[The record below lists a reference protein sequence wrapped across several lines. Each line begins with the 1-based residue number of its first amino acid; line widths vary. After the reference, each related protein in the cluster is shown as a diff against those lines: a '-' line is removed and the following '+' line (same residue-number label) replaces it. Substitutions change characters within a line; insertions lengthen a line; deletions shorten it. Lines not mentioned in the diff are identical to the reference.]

1 MAINLNVSPY
11 YDDFDANKK
20 FNRVVFKP
28 GVAVQARELTQMQ
41 DYFYETIKDFAD
53 HLFVDGAAVS
63 GCEGSVNLLEY
74 IKVNDTDSAG
84 DTVSN
89 DTLANYVGDS
99 VVGGTTG
106 MRADIDAVKTGSQS
120 DPTAKKV
127 LYITYREGNKDGGG
141 DGLNKRFDAGETL
154 TVVSSNSDRNGDTF
168 IVNSDVDSTTYTN
181 SFYGLAMDFVIPEGV
196 LYVQGKFVKH
206 AGQKIRLDDYS
217 ARTNYFIG
225 VILKEE
231 IITSDDDGTLLDP
244 ATGAFNYNAPG
255 ADRTKVYTEI
265 AKVPFGQEFAN
276 NKYFNLGEHVAH
288 QDKLYTVT
296 RAGTT
301 SLSGTGPTHTSGSA
315 LEGSVEFTFY
325 QFPDNFTSIYK
336 VANGAIVKKINEEL
350 KQYESLGRTLAT
362 RTYEESGNYV
372 IQPFT
377 LELLEHLKTVKGSA
391 FNTTTNTTYSPNQFV
406 NHNGNLYYVSNT
418 SAAEASAS
426 NPPIHTSGEVTS
438 GAVRF
443 VYAGD
448 SFRFDNEG
456 YQLPNA
462 PVDPGDSN
470 YLVAKVSPGIAYVD
484 GYRRDFGA
492 GKANTYVKIRKG
504 ISSKIQEGLDVN
516 LGYGNYFEVKE
527 VCGDWGM
534 EEGTIVSI
542 YKGTAPGAIS
552 NTSHSGTATPATTDK
567 IGECRVRSIKHMSGT
582 PGAATARYRIFV
594 YDVRILKDNLKDAT
608 HLYYVGD
615 SGGSFADITLKSGID
630 IDGNEISFATLDGT
644 QANKMLF
651 RCPWR
656 ATKTLYA
663 AGAGTLDTQYY
674 YTEEFNN
681 IQTLADGT
689 FTVNISSLGTEF
701 SFPYSV
707 SPDQETMN
715 ASFYLV
721 NRGNA
726 FTLSGTPSYPTTT
739 TIAAGQIIP
748 MTPAMIT
755 SYSLQEMDFD
765 LTEGVGV
772 SALTSSSGGVDL
784 YLQVKL
790 KVTDA
795 TPVTK
800 NLNVSRYVKIRTV
813 DNAGGSLGPWSL
825 GIADVREIEAIYI
838 CDGEREGGYLDD
850 ADDPVN
856 YKDDFL
862 LDNGQQDNFYGH
874 ARLIKKGGV
883 ALDMSNKLMTVKLS
897 HFEPDYNSSNATYFA
912 YDSYPVDDTGATGIY
927 TFEVPYYHS
936 KLLGTFDLRDCI
948 DFRPY
953 VENTAVSAQVLG
965 GATQNPY
972 KTNNFNL
979 PTNGIQYPIP
989 SSAFTTDVEYY
1000 LPRVDRLFI
1009 NKFGDMTI
1017 KEGVSEIP
1025 AKPPVLKQGMQIAEI
1040 RIPPFPSIPRKVAK
1054 KVGKVESAARH
1065 ILQGQ
1070 VRRYTM
1076 KDIGNIEK
1084 RIDRLEYY
1092 LALSLMEMSAKDKQI
1107 LDANGND
1114 RFKNGIYVN
1123 PFDSDLLSDLADPSY
1138 NAAYNSVAKECEPNY
1153 DESDISLI
1161 LNPNY
1166 DNSGWAHMG
1175 QMITRPYTR
1184 TALFENRFATKTRNL
1199 VGELLFNFTGKME
1212 LFPRSDNFA
1221 STSTMEPMHLTS
1233 SNQAA
1238 VQAAAASITASKNV
1252 IGSSTSISMGA
1263 VSTAGGT
1270 VGFTDKKTKTSS
1282 TFGTGGDGIP
1292 FTESET
1298 VPYDGAGPPGSTNP
1312 LSPTG
1317 WWEKVSE
1324 GSQTT
1329 TTTGTYEITGTT
1341 ETTTSSSSIVQSTTE
1356 YLLTA
1361 SAGSAGKLEFNIGD
1375 VVRDVSLL
1383 PYMRARDI
1391 GVRCSGLKP
1400 KTRLYCFFDDENVT
1414 EFCRLGRI
1422 NSKFLDG
1429 NKGGP
1434 GFDNLARPTVMP
1446 CNPFGGQLFSSCV
1459 ITVGE
1464 PSTHGTFTQDPDVLV
1479 TDEHGDIAFIFSL
1492 PGDRFPVGT
1501 RRIFV
1506 VDDPTNRNNFITTMA
1521 ENQYSAFGIHQTT
1534 QAVSLTA
1541 ELYQLEYGSTTGGT
1555 STSVVGSVVTGV
1567 ETNTS
1572 ISVDKVDVET
1582 TIDTTNPEYVFHPP
1596 LRFGDPIAQSFTI
1609 ENVPTEGF
1617 LSRIKVWFRQRPGQK
1632 DGVEDTTT
1640 HPDQT
1645 GTGRKVTMEIREC
1658 NEAGYPTNK
1667 IIGKSTVPFDQIPT
1681 TPDISGGQATNFD
1694 FTDQYST
1701 NFDFGSE
1708 PEFTILESAPGI
1720 GHAQAAPVVL
1730 DPAKEYAFIII
1741 PENNDPHYDI
1751 WCSKLGEVKIGT
1763 QADRVTAEE
1772 TYSGILF
1779 TSANNRTWTPHQQ
1792 EDLKFVL
1799 YLHEFATGTGTVEF
1813 ANAHAEFVS
1822 GKDFIG
1828 GKPDKNDPGTWYSFK
1843 NTINAAGSGHAVGDK
1858 ITMDTTRSNCPN
1870 GIIFE
1875 VTSVNGS
1882 GGVTGIKAVQYHDGS
1897 AASYNKWPWTLGRD
1911 GISLGTYDIESGA
1924 VPPVTTA
1931 ATMEQSSTTGSGI
1944 GFTVDMQPKKMFMQK
1959 VDNVLDRYDFYL
1971 PPENQDAE
1979 LNVAGILAGDTTL
1992 LPQVDDLW
2000 FQRTI
2005 GKRAFYIK
2013 EAGLKKII
2021 NTSMTNMTLRDYT
2034 ATDTNITRAVTF
2046 SSGVNQRGNT
2056 FEAMTP
2062 TMLRPTTQE
2071 AAVYSLSSELNFAVG
2086 TDIWSRK
2093 SYRHRVEMRND
2104 AVSVSPV
2111 LNPARTSAEVREYL
2125 VNNDATDETEPLGGN
2140 ARSRFISKIVR
2151 LADGQEAEDVLLS
2164 VAQFTPPGADVK
2176 VYFKGVSAE
2185 DDLDIRREKNW
2196 IEMEYGV
2203 NNPNGSLNKNRFV
2216 DMEYQLPKSALNANG
2231 KYYYSTDRLDPDA
2244 LTLSGG
2250 AGYENLQQC
2259 PVFVTG
2265 GTSTDIV
2272 IKSLDSSGTA
2282 LTFDVLNPGANF
2294 GGSVPTIKVG
2304 FDHEESEAYAVG
2316 TVVADTDAGGTE
2328 RIYKCVVAGTTAA
2341 VSANT
2346 RPAVTMDPSTMTL
2359 TAGVSQA
2366 TDGTCTW
2373 LYLGDRAVF
2382 SGAALQTVEY
2392 TGFKYFQCKIV
2403 MLAENTSLIPK
2414 LKQLRMIAM
2423 MAGVQDT
2430 V

>member
-63 GCEGSVNLLEY
+63 GCEGGVNLLEY
-74 IKVNDTDSAG
+74 IKVNDIDASG

-99 VVGGTTG
+99 VVGATTG
-106 MRADIDAVKTGSQS
+106 MKAKIDAVKIGNQS

-127 LYITYREGNKDGGG
+127 LYITYNEGNKDGAG
-141 DGLNKRFDAGETL
+141 DGLNKRFDGGETL
-154 TVVSSNSDRNGDTF
+154 TVISSNSDRNDDTF
-168 IVNSDVDSTTYTN
+168 VTNSDVDTTTFTN

-206 AGQKIRLDDYS
+206 ETQKIRLDDYS

-225 VILKEE
+225 VILKED

-255 ADRTKVYTEI
+255 ADRTKVHTEI
-265 AKVPFGQEFAN
+265 AKVPFGQEFVN
-276 NKYFNLGEHVAH
+276 NKYFNINEHVAYE
-288 QDKLYTVT
+288 DRLYTVT
-296 RAGTT
+296 VAGTT
-301 SLSGTGPTHTSGSA
+301 SLSGSGPTHTSGSA
-315 LEGSVEFTFY
+315 LEGSAEFTFY
-325 QFPDNFTSIYK
+325 QFPENFTSIYK

-372 IQPFT
+372 VEPFT
-377 LELLEHLKTVKGSA
+377 LELMEHLKTVKGTV
-391 FNTTTNTTYSPNQFV
+391 FNTTTNTTYAPNQFV
-406 NHNGNLYYVSNT
+406 NFNGNLYYVSNT
-418 SAAEASAS
+418 SAAEADRL

-438 GAVRF
+438 GAIKF

-470 YLVAKVSPGIAYVD
+470 YLVAKVSPGIAYVE

-492 GKANTYVKIRKG
+492 GEGNTYVKIRKG
-504 ISSKIQEGLDVN
+504 TSSKIQEGLDIN
-516 LGYGNYFEVKE
+516 LGYGNFFEVKE
-527 VCGDWGM
+527 VCGDWNM
-534 EEGTIVSI
+534 EEGTIVAI
-542 YKGTAPGAIS
+542 YKGSAKGAVTAA
-552 NTSHSGTATPATTDK
+552 SHSGTAVPASTDK
-567 IGECRVRSIKHMSGT
+567 IGECRVRSIKNLSGV
-582 PGAATARYRIFV
+582 PGAAAARYRIFV
-594 YDVRILKDNLKDAT
+594 YDVRILKDNLKDAA
-608 HLYYVGD
+608 HLYYLGD
-615 SGGSFADITLKSGID
+615 SGGSFADIIPKNGID
-630 IDGNEISFATLDGT
+630 IDGNAIEFATLDGT

-656 ATKTLYA
+656 ATKTFYA
-663 AGAGTLDTQYY
+663 AGSGTLDTQYY
-674 YTEEFNN
+674 YTEEFGSLS
-681 IQTLADGT
+681 TLADGT

-701 SFPYSV
+701 SFPYSAT
-707 SPDQETMN
+707 PAQDQLN
-715 ASFYLV
+715 AAFYLV

-726 FTLSGTPSYPTTT
+726 FTLNGTASFPSST
-739 TIAAGQIIP
+739 TINPGQIIP
-748 MTPAMIT
+748 MTPAMIV

-765 LTEGVGV
+765 ITEG
-772 SALTSSSGGVDL
+772 GGVGTISGAADL

-795 TPVTK
+795 PPVTK
-800 NLNVSRYVKIRTV
+800 NLNINRYVKIRTV
-813 DNAGGSLGPWSL
+813 DNAGGSLGPWNL
-825 GIADVREIEAIYI
+825 GLADVREIEAIYI

-850 ADDPVN
+850 DDDPVN
-856 YKDDFL
+856 YKDDFQ
-862 LDNGQQDNFYGH
+862 LDSGQQDNFYGH

-883 ALDMSNKLMTVKLS
+883 ALDMSNKLITVKLS

-927 TFEVPYYHS
+927 TFEVPYYRS
-936 KLLGTFDLRDCI
+936 KLFGTFDLRDCV

-972 KTNNFNL
+972 KTNNFDL

-989 SSAFTTDVEYY
+989 ASAFTTDVEYY

-1009 NKFGDMTI
+1009 NKFGDMAI
-1017 KEGVSEIP
+1017 REGVSEIP

-1040 RIPPFPSIPRKVAK
+1040 RVPPFPSIPRKVAK

-1070 VRRYTM
+1070 TRRYTM
-1076 KDIGNIEK
+1076 ADIGNIEK

-1092 LALSLMEMSAKDKQI
+1092 LALSLMEMAAKDKQI

-1138 NAAYNSVAKECEPNY
+1138 NAAYNSIAKECEPNY

-1161 LNPNY
+1161 LNPTY
-1166 DNSGWAHMG
+1166 DNSGWDFMG

-1221 STSTMEPMHLTS
+1221 STTTMEPMHLTS

-1238 VQAAAASITASKNV
+1238 VQASAASITNSKNV
-1252 IGSSTSISMGA
+1252 IGTSSSITVGAVNAGGQTIGYSNEPSTS
-1263 VSTAGGT
+1263 T
-1270 VGFTDKKTKTSS
+1270 S
-1282 TFGTGGDGIP
+1282 TFSTNGDGIP

-1298 VPYDGAGPPGSTNP
+1298 TSYEGAGPPGSTNP
-1312 LSPTG
+1312 MNPGG
-1317 WWEKVSE
+1317 WWEQVSE

-1329 TTTGTYEITGTT
+1329 TTTGTHEITGTT
-1341 ETTTSSSSIVQSTTE
+1341 STTTSTSSIVQSTTE

-1361 SAGSAGKLEFNIGD
+1361 SARGAGKLEFMIGD

-1383 PYMRARDI
+1383 PYMRARPI

-1422 NSKFLDG
+1422 NSKFLSG

-1434 GFDNLARPTVMP
+1434 GFDNLARCGVMP
-1446 CNPFGGQLFSSCV
+1446 PNPYGGAIYSVCQIS
-1459 ITVGE
+1459 VGE
-1464 PSTHGTFTQDPDVLV
+1464 PSTHGTFTQDPNVLV
-1479 TDEHGDIAFIFSL
+1479 TDEHGDIAFIFNL

-1521 ENQYSAFGIHQTT
+1521 ENQYSAFGMHQTT

-1567 ETNTS
+1567 ETSTS

-1582 TIDTTNPEYVFHPP
+1582 NVDTTNPEYVFHPP

-1632 DGVEDTTT
+1632 DGVADSTT

-1658 NEAGYPTNK
+1658 NDAGYPTNK
-1667 IIGKSTVPFDQIPT
+1667 IIGKSTVPFDQIAT
-1681 TPDISGGQATNFD
+1681 TPDISGGQATNFE

-1708 PEFTILESAPGI
+1708 PEFSVLASAPGI

-1751 WCSKLGEVKIGT
+1751 WCSKLGETKIGT
-1763 QADRVTAEE
+1763 KADRVTAEE

-1813 ANAHAEFVS
+1813 ANANAEFVS
-1822 GKDFIG
+1822 GKDFVG
-1828 GKPDKNDPGTWYSFK
+1828 GKPDQNDPGTWYSFR
-1843 NTINAAGSGHAVGDK
+1843 NTINAGGSGHSVGDL
-1858 ITMDTTRSNCPN
+1858 ITMNTTRTNCPK

-1875 VTSVNGS
+1875 VISVDGS
-1882 GGVTGIKAVQYHDGS
+1882 GAVTGIKANQYHDGS
-1897 AASYNKWPWTLGRD
+1897 ATSYNDWPWSLGRD
-1911 GISLGTYDIESGA
+1911 GISLGVYDPESSS
-1924 VPPVTTA
+1924 VPPPLTD
-1931 ATMEQSSTTGSGI
+1931 ATLEQASSTGSGV
-1944 GFTVDMQPKKMFMQK
+1944 GFTCNMRPKKMYMQK

-1971 PPENQDAE
+1971 PPENQDNE

-2000 FQRTI
+2000 FQRII

-2021 NTSMTNMTLRDYT
+2021 NTSRTNMTLRDYT
-2034 ATDTNITRAVTF
+2034 STDTNITRATTL
-2046 SSGVNQRGNT
+2046 SSGVNQRGST
-2056 FEAMTP
+2056 FESMTP
-2062 TMLRPTTQE
+2062 TMLRPTLQE
-2071 AAVYSLSSELNFAVG
+2071 TAVYSLSDELSFAVG

-2093 SYRHRVEMRND
+2093 SYRHRVEMTNNT
-2104 AVSVSPV
+2104 VSASPV
-2111 LNPARTSAEVREYL
+2111 LNPMRTSAEVREYI

-2164 VAQFTPPGADVK
+2164 VAQFTPPGSDVK

-2196 IEMEYGV
+2196 IEMEYGTS
-2203 NNPNGSLNKNRFV
+2203 NPTGSLNKNRFV
-2216 DMEYQLPKSALNANG
+2216 DMEYQLPKTSLNSNG
-2231 KYYYSTDRLDPDA
+2231 KYFYSTDRLDPDA
-2244 LTLSGG
+2244 LTLSQG

-2272 IKSLDSSGTA
+2272 IKSLNNNGNL

-2294 GGSVPTIKVG
+2294 GGSVPTIKIG
-2304 FDHEESEAYAVG
+2304 FDHEGSEQYAVN
-2316 TVVADTDAGGTE
+2316 TVVADTDATGSVE
-2328 RIYKCVVAGTTAA
+2328 RIFKCITAGTTAA
-2341 VSANT
+2341 LSEGENPGTQLDKTAN
-2346 RPAVTMDPSTMTL
+2346 PSL
-2359 TAGVSQA
+2359 VAGVAQC
-2366 TDGTCTW
+2366 TDGTCVW
-2373 LYLGDRAVF
+2373 LYLGERAVF

-2403 MLAENTSLIPK
+2403 MIAENTSLIPK

>member
-74 IKVNDTDSAG
+74 IKVNDTDAAG
-84 DTVSN
+84 ATVSN

-106 MRADIDAVKTGSQS
+106 IRADIGAVKTGSQS

-127 LYITYREGNKDGGG
+127 LYITYREGNKDGAG
-141 DGLNKRFDAGETL
+141 DGLNKRFDGGETL

-168 IVNSDVDSTTYTN
+168 IVNSDVDSTTFTN

-206 AGQKIRLDDYS
+206 ESQTIRLDDYS

-265 AKVPFGQEFAN
+265 AKVPFGQEFSN
-276 NKYFNLGEHVAH
+276 NKYYNLGEHVAH

-296 RAGTT
+296 TAGTT
-301 SLSGTGPTHTSGSA
+301 SLSGSGPTHTSGSA
-315 LEGSVEFTFY
+315 TEGSVVFTFY

-336 VANGAIVKKINEEL
+336 VANGAIIKKINEEL

-391 FNTTTNTTYSPNQFV
+391 FNTTTDTTYAPNQFV

-418 SAAEASAS
+418 SAAEASRL
-426 NPPIHTSGEVTS
+426 NPPVHTSGEVTS
-438 GAVRF
+438 GAVKF

-470 YLVAKVSPGIAYVD
+470 YLVAKVSPGIAYVE

-492 GKANTYVKIRKG
+492 GEANTYVKIRKG
-504 ISSKIQEGLDVN
+504 TSSKIQEGLDVN

-534 EEGTIVSI
+534 EEGTIVGI

-552 NTSHSGTATPATTDK
+552 ATSHSGTTGSSPTNK
-567 IGECRVRSIKHMSGT
+567 IGECRVRSIKHLSGT

-630 IDGNEISFATLDGT
+630 IDGNDISFATLDGT

-674 YTEEFNN
+674 YTEEFEES
-681 IQTLADGT
+681 TLADGT

-701 SFPYSV
+701 SFPYSA

-715 ASFYLV
+715 ASFYVV
-721 NRGNA
+721 NRGSA
-726 FTLSGTPSYPTTT
+726 FTLNGTPSYPTST

-765 LTEGVGV
+765 ITEGAGV
-772 SALTSSSGGVDL
+772 STISGAVDL
-784 YLQVKL
+784 YLQIKL

-795 TPVTK
+795 PPVTK
-800 NLNVSRYVKIRTV
+800 NLNVNRYVKIRTV

-850 ADDPVN
+850 DDEPVN

-874 ARLIKKGGV
+874 ARLIQKGGV

-927 TFEVPYYHS
+927 TFEVPYYRS

-972 KTNNFNL
+972 RTNNFDL

-1040 RIPPFPSIPRKVAK
+1040 RVPPFPSIPRRVAK
-1054 KVGKVESAARH
+1054 KVGKVEAAARH

-1070 VRRYTM
+1070 IRRYTM

-1092 LALSLMEMSAKDKQI
+1092 LALSLMEMAAKDKQI

-1138 NAAYNSVAKECEPNY
+1138 SAAYNSIAKECEPNY
-1153 DESDISLI
+1153 EESDISLI

-1166 DNSGWAHMG
+1166 DSSGWDFMG

-1221 STSTMEPMHLTS
+1221 SSSTMEPMHLTS

-1238 VQAAAASITASKNV
+1238 VQAAAASITNSKNV
-1252 IGSSTSISMGA
+1252 IGTSTSIAVGA
-1263 VSTAGGT
+1263 VTQGGQT
-1270 VGFTDKKTKTSS
+1270 YGYTDKKTTTSQ
-1282 TFGTGGDGIP
+1282 TFGTDGDGIP

-1312 LSPTG
+1312 LNPGG
-1317 WWEKVSE
+1317 WWEQVTE

-1329 TTTGTYEITGTT
+1329 TTTGTHEITGTT
-1341 ETTTSSSSIVQSTTE
+1341 ETTTSTSSIVQSTTE

-1383 PYMRARDI
+1383 PYMRARQI

-1400 KTRLYCFFDDENVT
+1400 KTRLYCYFDDENVT
-1414 EFCRLGRI
+1414 EHCFLGRI
-1422 NSKFLDG
+1422 NSKFLSDGG

-1434 GFDNLARPTVMP
+1434 GFDGLTRCAVQPP
-1446 CNPFGGQLFSSCV
+1446 NPMMALIETCIISP
-1459 ITVGE
+1459 GE
-1464 PSTHGTFTQDPDVLV
+1464 LSTHGTFTQDPNVLV
-1479 TDEHGDIAFIFSL
+1479 TDEHGDIAFIFNL

-1521 ENQYSAFGIHQTT
+1521 ENQYSAFGMHQTT
-1534 QAVSLTA
+1534 QQVSLTA
-1541 ELYQLEYGSTTGGT
+1541 ELYQLEYGSTTGKT
-1555 STSVVGSVVTGV
+1555 STQTVGSVVTGV
-1567 ETNTS
+1567 ETNTT

-1632 DGVEDTTT
+1632 DGVENTAT

-1658 NEAGYPTNK
+1658 NDAGYPTNK

-1694 FTDQYST
+1694 FTDQYSV

-1708 PEFTILESAPGI
+1708 PEFTITTSAPGI

-1751 WCSKLGEVKIGT
+1751 WCSKLGETKIGT

-1813 ANAHAEFVS
+1813 SNAHAEFVS
-1822 GKDFIG
+1822 GKDFVG
-1828 GKPDKNDPGTWYSFK
+1828 GKPDQNDPGVWYSFK
-1843 NTINAAGSGHAVGDK
+1843 NTISNAGTGHAVGDL
-1858 ITMDTTRSNCPN
+1858 ITMDTTGPN
-1870 GIIFE
+1870 RPKGIIFE
-1875 VTSVNGS
+1875 VLTVGGS
-1882 GGVTGIKAVQYHDGS
+1882 GEVLTFKAHQYHDGS
-1897 AASYNKWPWTLGRD
+1897 ASSYNNWPWTLGKD
-1911 GISLGTYDIESGA
+1911 GVSLGTYDPEVA
-1924 VPPVTTA
+1924 RCAPPTIDGIL
-1931 ATMEQSSTTGSGI
+1931 EQSSSTGSGAS
-1944 GFTVDMQPKKMFMQK
+1944 FAVSMRPKKMYMKK

-1971 PPENQDAE
+1971 PPENQDME
-1979 LNVAGILAGDTTL
+1979 LDTAAILAGDTTL

-2000 FQRTI
+2000 FQRVI

-2013 EAGLKKII
+2013 ETGLKKII

-2034 ATDTNITRAVTF
+2034 DTDTNITRAVTN
-2046 SSGVNQRGNT
+2046 STGVNQRGNT
-2056 FEAMTP
+2056 FESMTP
-2062 TMLRPTTQE
+2062 TLLRPTTQE
-2071 AAVYSLSSELNFAVG
+2071 AAVYSLSDELNFAVG

-2104 AVSVSPV
+2104 AVSVSPI
-2111 LNPARTSAEVREYL
+2111 LNPARTSAEVREYV
-2125 VNNDATDETEPLGGN
+2125 VNNDATNETEPLGGN

-2164 VAQFTPPGADVK
+2164 VAQFTPPGSDVK

-2185 DDLDIRREKNW
+2185 DDLDIRREKDW
-2196 IEMEYGV
+2196 IEMEYGS

-2216 DMEYQLPKSALNANG
+2216 DMEYQLPKSSLNANG
-2231 KYYYSTDRLDPDA
+2231 KYYYETDRLNPDG
-2244 LTLSGG
+2244 LTLAGG

-2294 GGSVPTIKVG
+2294 GGSVPTIKIG

-2346 RPAVTMDPSTMTL
+2346 RPAVTMDPSTMSL
-2359 TAGVSQA
+2359 TAGVSTA

>member
-1 MAINLNVSPY
+1 
-11 YDDFDANKK
+11 
-20 FNRVVFKP
+20 
-28 GVAVQARELTQMQ
+28 
-41 DYFYETIKDFAD
+41 
-53 HLFVDGAAVS
+53 
-63 GCEGSVNLLEY
+63 
-74 IKVNDTDSAG
+74 
-84 DTVSN
+84 
-89 DTLANYVGDS
+89 
-99 VVGGTTG
+99 
-106 MRADIDAVKTGSQS
+106 
-120 DPTAKKV
+120 
-127 LYITYREGNKDGGG
+127 
-141 DGLNKRFDAGETL
+141 
-154 TVVSSNSDRNGDTF
+154 
-168 IVNSDVDSTTYTN
+168 
-181 SFYGLAMDFVIPEGV
+181 MDFVIPEGV

-206 AGQKIRLDDYS
+206 ETQTIRLDDYS

-225 VILKEE
+225 VTLKEE
-231 IITSDDDGTLLDP
+231 IVTSDDDGTLLDP

-255 ADRTKVYTEI
+255 ADRTKVYTQI
-265 AKVPFGQEFAN
+265 AKVPFGQEFTN

-296 RAGTT
+296 SAGTT

-315 LEGSVEFTFY
+315 IEGSVEFTFY

-336 VANGAIVKKINEEL
+336 VANGAIAKKINEEL

-377 LELLEHLKTVKGSA
+377 LELLEHLKTVKGSP

-426 NPPIHTSGEVTS
+426 NPPVHLSGEVTS
-438 GAVRF
+438 GAVKF
-443 VYAGD
+443 VYVGD

-456 YQLPNA
+456 YQLPNE
-462 PVDPGDSN
+462 PVDPGDAN

-492 GKANTYVKIRKG
+492 GEANTYVKIRKG
-504 ISSKIQEGLDVN
+504 TSSKIQEGLDVN
-516 LGYGNYFEVKE
+516 LGYGNYFEVNE
-527 VCGDWGM
+527 VCGDWSM
-534 EEGTIVSI
+534 EEGSIISIYTKQTVADGSFVTGKRYQIVSTGTTDFVSSQTATSNAVGTI
-542 YKGTAPGAIS
+542 FTATGAGSGSNTGTAHLVDGAV
-552 NTSHSGTATPATTDK
+552 TDGTYSSTAAPASTDK
-567 IGECRVRSIKHMSGT
+567 IGECRVRSIKHFSGT
-582 PGAATARYRIFV
+582 PGTATARYRIFV
-594 YDVRILKDNLKDAT
+594 YDVRITKGNLKDSRI
-608 HLYYVGD
+608 LYYNGD
-615 SGGSFADITLKSGID
+615 SGGSFADITLKAGID
-630 IDGNEISFATLDGT
+630 IDGDPIVFATLDGT

-674 YTEEFNN
+674 YTEEFTES
-681 IQTLADGT
+681 TLANGT
-689 FTVNISSLGTEF
+689 FYVDISTLGTEF
-701 SFPYSV
+701 SFPYSAT
-707 SPDQETMN
+707 PDQETLN
-715 ASFYLV
+715 SSFYVV
-721 NRGNA
+721 NKGSVA
-726 FTLSGTPSYPTTT
+726 ITISGTPSHPTSTT
-739 TIAAGQIIP
+739 FQPGQIIP
-748 MTPAMIT
+748 ITPAMVT
-755 SYSLQEMDFD
+755 GYTLQQMDFD
-765 LTEGVGV
+765 LTEGVGTG
-772 SALTSSSGGVDL
+772 ALSGPVDL
-784 YLQVKL
+784 YLQIKL

-795 TPVTK
+795 PPVTK
-800 NLNVSRYVKIRTV
+800 NLNLGRYVKIRTV

-850 ADDPVN
+850 DDEPVD

-883 ALDMSNKLMTVKLS
+883 ALDMSNKLITVKLS

-912 YDSYPVDDTGATGIY
+912 YDSYPVDDTGASGIY
-927 TFEVPYYHS
+927 TFEIPYYRS

-953 VENTAVSAQVLG
+953 VENTAVSAQVLA

-972 KTNNFNL
+972 KTNNFDL

-989 SSAFTTDVEYY
+989 SSAFTTDAEYY
-1000 LPRVDRLFI
+1000 LPRVDRLYI
-1009 NKFGDMTI
+1009 NKFGDMSI

-1054 KVGKVESAARH
+1054 KIGKVESAARH

-1092 LALSLMEMSAKDKQI
+1092 LALSLMEMAAKDKQI

-1166 DNSGWAHMG
+1166 DNSGWANMG

-1252 IGSSTSISMGA
+1252 IGSSTSMSMGA
-1263 VSTAGGT
+1263 VTQGGQT
-1270 VGFTDKKTKTSS
+1270 YGYTDKKTTTSS

-1312 LSPTG
+1312 LNPGG
-1317 WWEKVSE
+1317 WWEQVSE

-1329 TTTGTYEITGTT
+1329 TTTGTHEITGTT

-1383 PYMRARDI
+1383 PYMRARQI

-1414 EFCRLGRI
+1414 EHCFLGRI
-1422 NSKFLDG
+1422 NSKFLSDG

-1446 CNPFGGQLFSSCV
+1446 CNPFGGAIYAACV
-1459 ITVGE
+1459 IGPGE
-1464 PSTHGTFTQDPDVLV
+1464 PSTHGTFTQDPKVLV
-1479 TDEHGDIAFIFSL
+1479 TDEHGDIAFIFNL

-1521 ENQYSAFGIHQTT
+1521 ENQYSAFGMHQTT

-1541 ELYQLEYGSTTGGT
+1541 ELYQLEYGSTTGKT

-1567 ETNTS
+1567 ETSTS

-1596 LRFGDPIAQSFTI
+1596 LQFGDPIAQSFTI

-1632 DGVEDTTT
+1632 DGIADSTT

-1658 NEAGYPTNK
+1658 NDAGYPTNK
-1667 IIGKSTVPFDQIPT
+1667 IIGKSTVPFNMINT

-1708 PEFTILESAPGI
+1708 PEFSVIASAPGI

-1822 GKDFIG
+1822 GKDFVG
-1828 GKPDKNDPGTWYSFK
+1828 GKPDQNDPGVWYSFK
-1843 NTINAAGSGHAVGDK
+1843 NTISAAGSGHAVGDQ
-1858 ITMDTTRSNCPN
+1858 ITMNTNRSNTPN

-1875 VTSVNGS
+1875 VTSVDGS
-1882 GGVTGIKAVQYHDGS
+1882 GGVTGIKATQYHDGS
-1897 AASYNKWPWTLGRD
+1897 AASYNKWPWSLGKD
-1911 GISLGTYDIESGA
+1911 GISLGTYDIESGRC
-1924 VPPVTTA
+1924 PPPLSDTLI
-1931 ATMEQSSTTGSGI
+1931 EQSSSTGSGI
-1944 GFTVDMQPKKMFMQK
+1944 GFTVNMRTKKMFMQK
-1959 VDNVLDRYDFYL
+1959 VDNVKDRYDFYL
-1971 PPENQDAE
+1971 PPENQDTE

-2021 NTSMTNMTLRDYT
+2021 NTSMTNMTVRDYT
-2034 ATDTNITRAVTF
+2034 ATDTNVTRAITF
-2046 SSGVNQRGNT
+2046 STGVNQRGNI
-2056 FEAMTP
+2056 FESMTP
-2062 TMLRPTTQE
+2062 TMLRPTTKE
-2071 AAVYSLSSELNFAVG
+2071 AAVYSLSDELNFAVG

-2111 LNPARTSAEVREYL
+2111 LNPMRTSAEVREYI
-2125 VNNDATDETEPLGGN
+2125 VNNDATNETEPLGGN
-2140 ARSRFISKIVR
+2140 AKSRFISKIVR

-2164 VAQFTPPGADVK
+2164 VAQFTPPGSDVK

-2196 IEMEYGV
+2196 IEMEYGS

-2216 DMEYQLPKSALNANG
+2216 DMEYQLPKSSLNANG
-2231 KYYYSTDRLDPDA
+2231 KYFYSTDRLNPDA
-2244 LTLSGG
+2244 LALGTSGS
-2250 AGYENLQQC
+2250 GYENLQQC
-2259 PVFVTG
+2259 PVFVNG

-2272 IKSLDSSGTA
+2272 IKTIDPTTGAL

-2294 GGSVPTIKVG
+2294 GGVVPTIKIG
-2304 FDHEESEAYAVG
+2304 FDHAGEEQYAVG
-2316 TVVADTDAGGTE
+2316 TVVADTDSGGVE
-2328 RIYKCVVAGTTAA
+2328 RIYKCLVGGTTAA
-2341 VSANT
+2341 HSENKRPGLTVDPTANPSLVAGSAT
-2346 RPAVTMDPSTMTL
+2346 SPAVGTTN
-2359 TAGVSQA
+2359 A
-2366 TDGTCTW
+2366 DGTCQW
-2373 LYLGDRAVF
+2373 LWLGNRASF

-2403 MLAENTSLIPK
+2403 MLASNTSLIPK

>member
-106 MRADIDAVKTGSQS
+106 MRADIDAVKTGTQS

-127 LYITYREGNKDGGG
+127 LYLTYREGNKEGAG
-141 DGLNKRFDAGETL
+141 DGINKRFDAGETL

-168 IVNSDVDSTTYTN
+168 VVNSDVDATTYTN

-206 AGQKIRLDDYS
+206 ETQTIRLDDYS

-276 NKYFNLGEHVAH
+276 NKYYNLGEHVAH

-296 RAGTT
+296 TAGTT
-301 SLSGTGPTHTSGSA
+301 SLSGSGPTHTSGSA
-315 LEGSVEFTFY
+315 TEGSVVFTFY

-391 FNTTTNTTYSPNQFV
+391 FNTTTDTTYSPNQFV

-418 SAAEASAS
+418 SAAEASRL

-438 GAVRF
+438 GAVKF

-456 YQLPNA
+456 YRLPNA

-492 GKANTYVKIRKG
+492 GEANTYVKIRKG
-504 ISSKIQEGLDVN
+504 TSSKIQEGLDVN

-527 VCGDWGM
+527 VCGDWNM
-534 EEGTIVSI
+534 EEGSIVGI
-542 YKGTAPGAIS
+542 YKGTAPGAV
-552 NTSHSGTATPATTDK
+552 TAATHSQTTAPASTNK

-608 HLYYVGD
+608 HLYYNGD
-615 SGGSFADITLKSGID
+615 TGGYFCADITLKSGID

-644 QANKMLF
+644 QANRMLF

-674 YTEEFNN
+674 YTEEFDS
-681 IQTLADGT
+681 ISTLADGT
-689 FTVNISSLGTEF
+689 FTINISSLGTEF
-701 SFPYSV
+701 SFPYSAT
-707 SPDQETMN
+707 PDQETLN

-721 NRGNA
+721 NRSATAVTINGV
-726 FTLSGTPSYPTTT
+726 SHEKGQVIKMTPS
-739 TIAAGQIIP
+739 
-748 MTPAMIT
+748 MIT

-765 LTEGVGV
+765 LGTV
-772 SALTSSSGGVDL
+772 SGAVDL

-795 TPVTK
+795 PPVTK

-850 ADDPVN
+850 DDDPVN

-927 TFEVPYYHS
+927 TFEVPYYRS

-953 VENTAVSAQVLG
+953 VENTAVSAQVLA

-972 KTNNFNL
+972 KTNNFDL

-1025 AKPPVLKQGMQIAEI
+1025 AKPPVLKQGMQIAEV
-1040 RIPPFPSIPRKVAK
+1040 RVPPFPSIPRRVAK
-1054 KVGKVESAARH
+1054 KVGKVEAAARH

-1092 LALSLMEMSAKDKQI
+1092 LALSLMEMAAKDKQI

-1138 NAAYNSVAKECEPNY
+1138 NAAYNSIAKECEPNY

-1166 DNSGWAHMG
+1166 DNSGWANMG

-1221 STSTMEPMHLTS
+1221 SSSTMEPMHLTS

-1238 VQAAAASITASKNV
+1238 VQAAAASITNSKNV
-1252 IGSSTSISMGA
+1252 IGSSTSITMGA
-1263 VSTAGGT
+1263 VNQGGQTYGYTNKSTT
-1270 VGFTDKKTKTSS
+1270 TSS

-1298 VPYDGAGPPGSTNP
+1298 TSYDGAGPPGSTNP
-1312 LSPTG
+1312 MNPGG
-1317 WWEKVSE
+1317 WWEQVSE

-1383 PYMRARDI
+1383 PYMRARQI

-1414 EFCRLGRI
+1414 EHCFLGRI
-1422 NSKFLDG
+1422 NSKFLSDGG

-1434 GFDNLARPTVMP
+1434 GFDNLARPTIMP
-1446 CNPFGGQLFSSCV
+1446 CNPFGGAIYQSC
-1459 ITVGE
+1459 IIAPGE
-1464 PSTHGTFTQDPDVLV
+1464 LSTHGTFTQDPDVLV
-1479 TDEHGDIAFIFSL
+1479 TDEHGDIAFIFNL

-1521 ENQYSAFGIHQTT
+1521 ENQYSAFGLHQTT

-1567 ETNTS
+1567 ETSTS
-1572 ISVDKVDVET
+1572 ISVDKTDVET

-1632 DGVEDTTT
+1632 DGVADSTT

-1658 NEAGYPTNK
+1658 NDAGYPTNK
-1667 IIGKSTVPFDQIPT
+1667 IIGKSTVPFDQIAT

-1708 PEFTILESAPGI
+1708 PEFTISASAPGI

-1828 GKPDKNDPGTWYSFK
+1828 GKPDQNDPGTWYSFR
-1843 NTINAAGSGHAVGDK
+1843 NTLSSGGSGHAVGDL
-1858 ITMDTTRSNCPN
+1858 ITMDTTGPN
-1870 GIIFE
+1870 RPRGIIFE
-1875 VTSVNGS
+1875 VLTVGGS
-1882 GGVTGIKAVQYHDGS
+1882 GEVLTFKAHQYHDGS
-1897 AASYNKWPWTLGRD
+1897 ASSYNNWPWDLGR
-1911 GISLGTYDIESGA
+1911 GAVSLGTYDPESGA
-1924 VPPVTTA
+1924 VAPPLTDAVL
-1931 ATMEQSSTTGSGI
+1931 EQSSSTGSGT
-1944 GFTVDMQPKKMFMQK
+1944 GFAVSMRTKKMFMQK
-1959 VDNVLDRYDFYL
+1959 VDNVKDRYDFYL
-1971 PPENQDAE
+1971 PPENQDTE

-2013 EAGLKKII
+2013 ETGLKKII
-2021 NTSMTNMTLRDYT
+2021 NTSRTNMTLRDYT
-2034 ATDTNITRAVTF
+2034 ATDTNITRAVTL
-2046 SSGVNQRGNT
+2046 STGVNQRGNT

-2071 AAVYSLSSELNFAVG
+2071 AAVYSLSDELNFAVG

-2111 LNPARTSAEVREYL
+2111 LNPMRTSAEVREYV

-2140 ARSRFISKIVR
+2140 AKSRFISKIVR

-2164 VAQFTPPGADVK
+2164 VAQFTPPGSDVK

-2382 SGAALQTVEY
+2382 SGATLQTVEY

>member
-53 HLFVDGAAVS
+53 HMFVDGAAVS
-63 GCEGSVNLLEY
+63 GCEGQPEELHY
-74 IKVNDTDSAG
+74 IKINDTDSSG

-99 VVGGTTG
+99 LVGGTTG
-106 MRADIDAVKTGSQS
+106 IRADITAVKTGSQS

-127 LYITYREGNKDGGG
+127 LYVIYREGNKDGAG
-141 DGLNKRFDAGETL
+141 DGVNARFDGGETL
-154 TVVSSNSDRNGDTF
+154 TVVSGNSDRNDDTF
-168 IVNSDVDSTTYTN
+168 VVNSDLDFSTLTDN
-181 SFYGLAMDFVIPEGV
+181 FYGIAMDFVIPEGV

-206 AGQKIRLDDYS
+206 ETQRIRLDDYNG
-217 ARTNYFIG
+217 RCNYFVG

-231 IITSDDDGTLLDP
+231 IVTSDDDGTLLDP

-265 AKVPFGQEFAN
+265 AKVPFGAEFVN
-276 NKYFNLGEHVAH
+276 NKYYNLGEHVAH
-288 QDKLYTVT
+288 EDRLYEVT
-296 RAGTT
+296 TAGTT

-315 LEGSVEFTFY
+315 IEGSVEFTFY

-350 KQYESLGRTLAT
+350 KQYNSLGKTLAT

-372 IQPFT
+372 VEPFT

-391 FNTTTNTTYSPNQFV
+391 FNTTTNTTYAPNQFV

-418 SAAEASAS
+418 GAAEASAA
-426 NPPIHTSGEVTS
+426 NPPVHTEGEVTS
-438 GAVRF
+438 GAVKF

-456 YQLPNA
+456 YRLPND
-462 PVDPGDSN
+462 PVEPGDTNS
-470 YLVAKVSPGIAYVD
+470 LVAKVSPGIAYVE

-492 GKANTYVKIRKG
+492 GEANTYVKVRKG
-504 ISSKIQEGLDVN
+504 TSSKIQEGLDVN
-516 LGYGNYFEVKE
+516 LGYGNFFEVKE
-527 VCGDWGM
+527 VSGGWGM
-534 EEGTIVSI
+534 EEGTIVGI
-542 YKGTAPGAIS
+542 YKGTAAAAVSDGSYSGHTGLVGA
-552 NTSHSGTATPATTDK
+552 NK

-594 YDVRILKDNLKDAT
+594 YDVKILKDDLRDAVS
-608 HLYYVGD
+608 LYYNTSTGN
-615 SGGSFADITLKSGID
+615 GSFADIIPKNGLD
-630 IDGNEISFATLDGT
+630 IDGNSITFATLDGT

-651 RCPWR
+651 RCPWA

-674 YTEEFNN
+674 YTEEFDN

-701 SFPYSV
+701 SFPYSATP
-707 SPDQETMN
+707 SQEQLN
-715 ASFYLV
+715 ASFYLSH
-721 NRGNA
+721 RG
-726 FTLSGTPSYPTTT
+726 SVPV
-739 TIAAGQIIP
+739 TINGSTVEPGQIIQL
-748 MTPAMIT
+748 TPSMVT
-755 SYSLQEMDFD
+755 SYSLQEMEFD
-765 LTEGVGV
+765 LGTV
-772 SALTSSSGGVDL
+772 SGAIDL

-795 TPVTK
+795 PPVTK

-813 DNAGGSLGPWSL
+813 DNAAGALGPYNL
-825 GIADVREIEAIYI
+825 GIPDVREIEAVYI

-850 ADDPVN
+850 DDDPVN
-856 YKDDFL
+856 YKDEFI
-862 LDNGQQDNFYGH
+862 LDNGQRDNLYGH
-874 ARLIKKGGV
+874 AFLEKRGGGS
-883 ALDMSNKLMTVKLS
+883 LDLANKLITVKLS

-927 TFEVPYYHS
+927 TFEVPYYRS
-936 KLLGTFDLRDCI
+936 RLFGTFNLRDCI

-953 VENTAVSAQVLG
+953 VEATAVSAQVLA

-972 KTNNFNL
+972 RTNNFNL
-979 PTNGIQYPIP
+979 PTNGMQYPIP
-989 SSAFTTDVEYY
+989 ASAFTTDVEYY

-1009 NKFGDMTI
+1009 NKFGDMVI
-1017 KEGVSEIP
+1017 KEGISEIP

-1040 RIPPFPSIPRKVAK
+1040 RVPPFPSIPRRVAK
-1054 KVGKVESAARH
+1054 KVGKIEEATSFV
-1065 ILQGQ
+1065 LQGQ
-1070 VRRYTM
+1070 IKRYTM
-1076 KDIGNIEK
+1076 EDIGAIEK

-1092 LALSLMEMSAKDKQI
+1092 LALSLMEMSAKDQQI
-1107 LDANGND
+1107 LDADGND

-1123 PFDSDLLSDLADPSY
+1123 AFSSDLLSDLADPSY
-1138 NAAYNSVAKECEPNY
+1138 NAAYNSIAKECEPNY
-1153 DESDISLI
+1153 EESDISLI
-1161 LNPNY
+1161 INPNY
-1166 DNSGWAHMG
+1166 DSSGWQFMG
-1175 QMITRPYTR
+1175 QHITRPVAGR
-1184 TALFENRFATKTRNL
+1184 EGIFENRFATKTRNL
-1199 VGELLFNFTGKME
+1199 IGELLFNYTGKME

-1221 STSTMEPMHLTS
+1221 SSSAMEPMNLTS
-1233 SNQAA
+1233 SNQSA
-1238 VQAAAASITASKNV
+1238 VQAAASRITNSKNV
-1252 IGSSTSISMGA
+1252 IGSSSSITIGA
-1263 VSTAGGT
+1263 VGSGASQ
-1270 VGFTDKKTKTSS
+1270 VGFSNKPTQTTT
-1282 TFGTGGDGIP
+1282 TFEQQGDGA
-1292 FTESET
+1292 FHHESTEA
-1298 VPYDGAGPPGSTNP
+1298 YDGPGPPGSTTP
-1312 LSPTG
+1312 GDPRG
-1317 WWEKVSE
+1317 WFQKVE
-1324 GSQTT
+1324 DGSKTT
-1329 TTTGTYEITGTT
+1329 TISGNVEVAGSFDTTVS
-1341 ETTTSSSSIVQSTTE
+1341 TSSVVQSTTN

-1422 NSKFLDG
+1422 NSKFLSG

-1434 GFDNLARPTVMP
+1434 GFDGMARGW
-1446 CNPFGGQLFSSCV
+1446 CGSGLESFGGALFTQCV
-1459 ITVGE
+1459 VDPGE
-1464 PSTHGTFTQDPDVLV
+1464 VSTHGTFTQDPNVLV
-1479 TDEHGDIAFIFSL
+1479 TDEHGDIAFVFSL

-1555 STSVVGSVVTGV
+1555 STSVVGEVVTGV
-1567 ETNTS
+1567 EHSNAT
-1572 ISVDKVDVET
+1572 ISANVTDLEVSTDVT
-1582 TIDTTNPEYVFHPP
+1582 QPRYIWHAAV
-1596 LRFGDPIAQSFTI
+1596 RFGDPIAQSFTI
-1609 ENVPTEGF
+1609 EQVPSEGF

-1632 DGVEDTTT
+1632 DGVADATT

-1658 NEAGYPTNK
+1658 NSAGYPTNV
-1667 IIGKSTVPFDQIPT
+1667 IVGKSTVPFDQINT

-1694 FTDQYST
+1694 FRDQYST
-1701 NFDFGSE
+1701 NFDFGTV
-1708 PEFTILESAPGI
+1708 PEYTVLNSAPGI
-1720 GHAQAAPVVL
+1720 GHGQAKPVVL
-1730 DPAKEYAFIII
+1730 DPTKEYAFIII

-1751 WCSKLGEVKIGT
+1751 WCSKLGETKIGT

-1799 YLHEFATGTGTVEF
+1799 YLHDFEVGTGTVEF

-1822 GKDFIG
+1822 GKDFVG
-1828 GKPDKNDPGTWYSFK
+1828 GKPDPNDPGTWYSFK
-1843 NTINAAGSGHAVGDK
+1843 NAINAAGTGHAAGDL
-1858 ITMDTTRSNCPN
+1858 ITMDTNRTNCPK

-1875 VTSVNGS
+1875 VLTVGGS
-1882 GGVTGIKAVQYHDGS
+1882 GEVLTFKAHQYHDGS
-1897 AASYNKWPWTLGRD
+1897 AASYNNWPWTFGRD
-1911 GISLGTYDIESGA
+1911 GVGLGTYDPEGS
-1924 VPPVTTA
+1924 VTPVSTA
-1931 ATMEQSSTTGSGI
+1931 ATLEQSSTTGSGV
-1944 GFTVDMQPKKMFMQK
+1944 GFQVNMQPKKMYMKK
-1959 VDNVLDRYDFYL
+1959 VDNVLERYDFYL
-1971 PPENQDAE
+1971 PAENQDRE
-1979 LNVAGILAGDTTL
+1979 LNVAAILGGDTTL

-2021 NTSMTNMTLRDYT
+2021 NTSRTNMTLRDYSD
-2034 ATDTNITRAVTF
+2034 TDTLISRAVTL

-2056 FEAMTP
+2056 FEYMTP
-2062 TMLRPTTQE
+2062 TMLRDTTQE
-2071 AAVYSLSSELNFAVG
+2071 AAVYSLSEELNFAVG

-2093 SYRHRVEMRND
+2093 SYRHRVEMTNNK
-2104 AVSVSPV
+2104 APVSPI
-2111 LNPARTSAEVREYL
+2111 LNPARTSAEVREYI

-2151 LADGQEAEDVLLS
+2151 LADGQEAEDIHLS
-2164 VAQFTPPGADVK
+2164 VAHFTPPGSSVK
-2176 VYFKGVSAE
+2176 VYFKGVAAE
-2185 DDLDIRREKNW
+2185 DDIDIRREMNW
-2196 IEMEYGV
+2196 VEMEYGT
-2203 NNPNGSLNKNRFV
+2203 NNPNGSLNKSRFV
-2216 DMEYQLPKSALNANG
+2216 DMEYQLPKSSLDANG
-2231 KYYYSTDRLDPDA
+2231 KYSYSTDRLDPDA
-2244 LTLSGG
+2244 LTLAGG
-2250 AGYENLQQC
+2250 VGYENLQQC

-2265 GTSTDIV
+2265 GSSTDIV

-2294 GGSVPTIKVG
+2294 GGSVPTIKIG

-2341 VSANT
+2341 ISANT
-2346 RPAVTMDPSTMTL
+2346 RPAVTMDPSTMSL
-2359 TAGVSQA
+2359 TAGVSTA

-2373 LYLGDRAVF
+2373 MYLGDRAVF
-2382 SGAALQTVEY
+2382 TGAALQTVEY

-2414 LKQLRMIAM
+2414 LKQLRMIAL